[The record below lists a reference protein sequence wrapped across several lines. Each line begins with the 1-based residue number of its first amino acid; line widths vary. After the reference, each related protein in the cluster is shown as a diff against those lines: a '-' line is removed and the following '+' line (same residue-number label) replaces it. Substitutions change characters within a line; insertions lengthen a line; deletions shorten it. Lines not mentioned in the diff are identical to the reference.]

1 MKDNS
6 NNKLSNYNNGIVDGV
21 IFCEEEEK
29 KLLHDNKPKSKEG
42 IGKIFRFP
50 DLNE

>member
-1 MKDNS
+1 MKDN
-6 NNKLSNYNNGIVDGV
+6 NKTSNYTNGIIDGV

-29 KLLHDNKPKSKEG
+29 KLLHDNKTKSKME
-42 IGKIFRFP
+42 IGEIFKFP